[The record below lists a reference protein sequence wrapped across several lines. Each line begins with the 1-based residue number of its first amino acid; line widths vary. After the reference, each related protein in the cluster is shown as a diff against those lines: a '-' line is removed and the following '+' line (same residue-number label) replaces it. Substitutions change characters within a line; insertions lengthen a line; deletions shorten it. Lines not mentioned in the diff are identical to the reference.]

1 MNPIFPNNLTL
12 QQVHNNCIDLKHT
25 LESLDD
31 KFGDIGL
38 KQTVIDN
45 NKAIQDIYK
54 AIQDINN
61 QILKFNTTVEKMQLY
76 SIIILTATAS
86 SVMAI
91 FFTYFLINK

>member
-1 MNPIFPNNLTL
+1 MNYTDMNPIFPNLTL

-45 NKAIQDIYK
+45 NKAIQDI
-54 AIQDINN
+54 NN
-61 QILKFNTTVEKMQLY
+61 QILYNL
-76 SIIILTATAS
+76 
-86 SVMAI
+86 
-91 FFTYFLINK
+91 